1 MKCGAGWLEYITIH
15 FIHSKRTAN
24 CTDKWFTTIDYS
36 PPWARNCLPLN
47 ERNGVWTFAVPS
59 LKIDLLSDK
68 FTKRCKSLSILSLI
82 PFRGKSLTFYL
93 PAIIFTVILLD
104 FKNYI
109 YHDLLLL
116 LLFYTFFVCGFY
128 WLYFYC
134 VLCAVY
140 ITGLMDVVAELH
152 WTELNRT
159 EWQWLQYCFLYCRS
173 TESDTLLLFS
183 VGKLNYRK

>member
-1 MKCGAGWLEYITIH
+1 MKYGAGWLEYITIH

-36 PPWARNCLPLN
+36 PTCARNCLPLN
-47 ERNGVWTFAVPS
+47 ERNGVWTFAVSS

-68 FTKRCKSLSILSLI
+68 FTKWCKSFSILSLI

-104 FKNYI
+104 FKNYT

-116 LLFYTFFVCGFY
+116 LLFYTFFVRDFY
-128 WLYFYC
+128 WLYFLLWFMC
-134 VLCAVY
+134 CLCNWPYGCCAR
-140 ITGLMDVVAELH
+140 TALN
-152 WTELNRT
+152 WTEPNWMT
-159 EWQWLQYCFLYCRS
+159 VIAV
-173 TESDTLLLFS
+173 LFS
-183 VGKLNYRK
+183 LLSKYRIRHTSTIFCG